1 MNYSIFQSYKS
12 VNQATVSYIIKKVEN
27 YKSTLVPIAIKD
39 ESVKREI
46 PFLVACIPF
55 TVFGTQFAQISTNVL
70 PIRVWLMKIVPM
82 DWTCILV
89 PALLVLLGLRA
100 QVSYQV
106 KADYIQ
112 TPITW
117 SNCSFSSRY
126 NVCYASYQH
135 QIQLTFCI
143 STQSTVESHNVN
155 LVFQAFL
162 VDFQRHPD
170 VQTSWIILSS
180 NLTKVWIKLQCRT

>member
-1 MNYSIFQSYKS
+1 MFKFHELFYLPILQKCKPSYSVVHNWKGWQI
-12 VNQATVSYIIKKVEN
+12 VR
-27 YKSTLVPIAIKD
+27 STLVPIAIKD

-46 PFLVACIPF
+46 PFLVACIQF

-70 PIRVWLMKIVPM
+70 PIRVWLMKIVLM

-112 TPITW
+112 TPIAS
-117 SNCSFSSRY
+117 SNCSFSSW
-126 NVCYASYQH
+126 H
-135 QIQLTFCI
+135 
-143 STQSTVESHNVN
+143 
-155 LVFQAFL
+155 
-162 VDFQRHPD
+162 
-170 VQTSWIILSS
+170 
-180 NLTKVWIKLQCRT
+180 